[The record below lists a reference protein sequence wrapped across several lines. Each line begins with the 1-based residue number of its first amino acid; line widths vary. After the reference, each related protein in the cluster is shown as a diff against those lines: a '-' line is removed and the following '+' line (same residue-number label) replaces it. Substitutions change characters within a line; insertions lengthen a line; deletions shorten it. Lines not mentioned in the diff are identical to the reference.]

1 MKLLLTSGGITNQSI
16 TDALIDLVGK
26 KAEDTSVAVIPT
38 ASNIESGDKGWLI
51 DDLVNLQKQN
61 FKSIDIVDISA
72 LDKSIWEPRLRLA
85 EVLFFGGGSERY
97 LMEWIDKSGL
107 VDILPELLKTKVYV
121 GVSAGSDVTN
131 RDLYI
136 NISQTIYEE
145 DLDKTEDMKGLGFV
159 DFYFLPH
166 LNSPWF
172 KKARKEDIEEA
183 IKGMTE
189 KIYAL
194 DDQSAI
200 KIDGSSLEIISE
212 GEYMILN
219 E

>member
-1 MKLLLTSGGITNQSI
+1 MKLLLTSGGLTNQSI

-38 ASNIESGDKGWLI
+38 ASNVEIGDKGWLI

-72 LDKSIWEPRLRLA
+72 LDRSIWEPRLESA
-85 EVLFFGGGSERY
+85 DVLFFGGGSERH
-97 LMEWIDKSGL
+97 LMEWINKSGL
-107 VDILPELLKTKVYV
+107 INILPELLKTRVYV
-121 GVSAGSDVTN
+121 GVSAGSLITN
-131 RDLYI
+131 KDLALEV
-136 NISQTIYEE
+136 SQILYEE
-145 DLDKTEDMKGLGFV
+145 DLGKTEDMKGLGFV

-166 LNSPWF
+166 INSPWF
-172 KKARKEDIEEA
+172 KKRTKKDIEEA
-183 IKGMTE
+183 TKGMTE

-200 KIDGSSLEIISE
+200 KITDGNLEIISE
-212 GEYMILN
+212 GEYFILN